1 MTKEEICV
9 LRRDMH
15 RCVKAF
21 MEQLAEY
28 THSKKDYSPS
38 VAMDIADMI
47 KDMSEAEKNLAK
59 ADYYDR
65 KIN

>member
-1 MTKEEICV
+1 MTKEEICI

-21 MEQLAEY
+21 MEQLVEY

-59 ADYYDR
+59 ADYYDL
-65 KIN
+65 KVN